1 MSIDFVK
8 AGLIIAWTPDR
19 IRIGEIFPLG
29 EELIFGREPSIF
41 PGGPLDDTMISR
53 RHFQLERAEEGTYE
67 LVDLHSSNGTSV
79 NGSNVNRAV
88 LKDGHWLRAG
98 DTFMVYRRFPPT
110 LPINQMW
117 GMDSMLPSVGP
128 AFGYVRHLCRELGGS
143 RRPVLVVGPPGAA
156 KRQIAEQIHFKG
168 DPDAPCLSMDGNAPI
183 EQDLVNVLQEARG
196 GTLILRHVDHLSL
209 HAQQIL
215 KNAIAVEFDVRM
227 LATANR
233 PVSEIEG
240 DGHLAPELLRHF
252 AQSVIEVP
260 PLNDHIEDMIP
271 WVLHYLREC
280 DEEERTLDPT
290 LINALFTLCW
300 SENYRQLKA
309 IIDVALSEPAAR
321 LTLSK
326 NVAKELLGV
335 PSLTLSSQLSQSFKK
350 TAPY

>member
-8 AGLIIAWTPDR
+8 SGLIVAWTPDR

-29 EELIFGREPSIF
+29 DELVFGREPSIF

-53 RHFQLERAEEGTYE
+53 RHFQLTRGDDGVYE
-67 LVDLHSSNGTSV
+67 LVDLNSSNGTTV
-79 NGSNVNRAV
+79 NGSNVNRAT
-88 LKDGHWLRAG
+88 LKNGHWLRAG

-128 AFGYVRHLCRELGGS
+128 AFGSIRHLCRELGPQRG
-143 RRPVLVVGPPGAA
+143 PVLVVGPSGSA
-156 KRQIAEQIHFKG
+156 KRQIAEQIHYKG
-168 DPDAPCLSMDGNAPI
+168 DADAACLSINCSAAI
-183 EQDLVNVLQEARG
+183 EHDLVSTLQEARG
-196 GTLILRHVDHLSL
+196 GTLILRHLGHLSKQ
-209 HAQQIL
+209 AQQIL
-215 KNAIAVEFDVRM
+215 LNAISIDFDVRL
-227 LATANR
+227 LATSNR
-233 PVSEIEG
+233 AHAELVA
-240 DGHLAPELLRHF
+240 DGHLAPELLAYFRRT
-252 AQSVIEVP
+252 VIEVP

-280 DEEERTLDPT
+280 DEEERLLDPT

-300 SENYRQLKA
+300 SENYRQLKS
-309 IIDVALSEPAAR
+309 IIDVALREPTAK